1 MKLLEMLKK
10 DIKSANYTFQDAEE
24 TRDRTRLPF
33 VPEHKANFGLNMG
46 ITKYI
51 NANLHAFVSGR
62 RPRENGDT
70 RVSMPS
76 YALVDFTLI
85 GKNFMDSFEIRG
97 SVQNL
102 FDKDY
107 DDPAPKGTVSTDYP
121 RQERSFMAEL
131 RYQF

>member
-1 MKLLEMLKK
+1 
-10 DIKSANYTFQDAEE
+10 
-24 TRDRTRLPF
+24 
-33 VPEHKANFGLNMG
+33 MG

-70 RVSMPS
+70 RGSMPS

-85 GKNFMDSFEIRG
+85 GKDFMDSFEIRG

-107 DDPAPKGTVSTDYP
+107 DDPAPKGIVSADYP

-131 RYQF
+131 SY